1 MLFRSQRISI
11 VCSLGNSLTG
21 SMYILDEPSIGLH
34 SRDTGRL
41 IEVIR
46 RLRDLGNTVIVVEH
60 DEEIIRSAD
69 WLIDIG
75 PRAGK
80 HGGEV
85 VYCGPP
91 PASDIS
97 EADASAM
104 LDAWPRSLT
113 LEYLLGRKKISIS
126 PVKRPW
132 KQYIEVCDACE
143 NNLKNIDVRFPLN
156 VMTAVI
162 GVSGSGK
169 STLVGDILYPALN
182 RMLNQV
188 GAKPGS
194 FRELR
199 GDLDRISSVEFVD
212 QNPIGR
218 SSRSNPVTYI
228 KAYDDI
234 RKLFSEQPLAKVNGF
249 GHSHFSFNIDGGR
262 CPECLGEG
270 TVKIPMQFMADIVM
284 TCESCGGKRFIQ
296 DVLEVKYRGKNISDV
311 LDMSVDEAIEF
322 FSSAGEPAAVRIAA
336 KLMPL
341 HDVGLGYI
349 ALGQNS
355 STLSGGESQR
365 VKLAYFLG
373 IGKDPVSSQTASYCT
388 DPVEDYILGKHAQ
401 SSGTKRSRQA
411 DKPILFIFDEPTT
424 GLHFDDIEK
433 LLASFRALLNRGHTI
448 IVVEHNPYIIA
459 AADHI
464 IELGP
469 EGGDRGGYL
478 IEPSPHLR

>member
-1 MLFRSQRISI
+1 M
-11 VCSLGNSLTG
+11 
-21 SMYILDEPSIGLH
+21 
-34 SRDTGRL
+34 
-41 IEVIR
+41 
-46 RLRDLGNTVIVVEH
+46 
-60 DEEIIRSAD
+60 
-69 WLIDIG
+69 
-75 PRAGK
+75 
-80 HGGEV
+80 
-85 VYCGPP
+85 
-91 PASDIS
+91 
-97 EADASAM
+97 
-104 LDAWPRSLT
+104 
-113 LEYLLGRKKISIS
+113 
-126 PVKRPW
+126 
-132 KQYIEVCDACE
+132 
-143 NNLKNIDVRFPLN
+143 
-156 VMTAVI
+156 
-162 GVSGSGK
+162 
-169 STLVGDILYPALN
+169 
-182 RMLNQV
+182 
-188 GAKPGS
+188 
-194 FRELR
+194 
-199 GDLDRISSVEFVD
+199 
-212 QNPIGR
+212 
-218 SSRSNPVTYI
+218 TYI

-373 IGKDPVSSQTASYCT
+373 LGKDSGSKTAT
-388 DPVEDYILGKHAQ
+388 
-401 SSGTKRSRQA
+401 

-433 LLASFRALLNRGHTI
+433 LLASFRALIDRGHTI
-448 IVVEHNPYIIA
+448 VVVEHNPYIIA

-469 EGGDRGGYL
+469 EGGDQGGYL
-478 IEPSPHLR
+478 IRPSAR